1 MIFKSEDWILRAL
14 NLSVNAK
21 VMTNSSNSILVVE
34 DNKDLLN
41 LLKINLRDEGYT
53 IHAAEN
59 GEIALQKFE
68 EVEPDL
74 VVLDVMLPKVD
85 GFEVCKQIRRKNRM
99 VPILMLTAKAEEV
112 DKVLGLE
119 LGADDYM
126 TKPFSI
132 REFLARVKAMFRR
145 LEVASEIQDNED
157 AILQFDDL
165 EVDRAK
171 RKVTLKGKT
180 IELTSKE
187 YELLLQFFQ
196 NPGKAYSRGELLNTV
211 WGYSYEGY
219 SHTVN
224 SHINRLRSKI
234 EEDASEP
241 HYIRTVWG
249 VGYRFADTEESETH
263 A

>member
-1 MIFKSEDWILRAL
+1 
-14 NLSVNAK
+14 
-21 VMTNSSNSILVVE
+21 MTGQSHTVLVVE

-41 LLKINLRDEGYT
+41 LLDINLSDQGYSVYT
-53 IHAAEN
+53 AEN
-59 GEIALQKFE
+59 GITALDMYHTHN
-68 EVEPDL
+68 PDL
-74 VVLDVMLPKVD
+74 IVLDVMLPKMD
-85 GFEVCKQIRRKNRM
+85 GFDVCKKIRSEDRAI
-99 VPILMLTAKAEEV
+99 PILMLTAKAEEV

-145 LEVASEIQDNED
+145 VDLSLENAEEGD
-157 AILQFDDL
+157 AILDFDEL
-165 EVDRAK
+165 TVDTAK
-171 RKVTLKGKT
+171 RKVTLRG
-180 IELTSKE
+180 EMVDLTSKE
-187 YELLLQFFQ
+187 YDLLLLFFR
-196 NPGKAYSRGELLNTV
+196 NHGKAYSREELLNTV
-211 WGYSYEGY
+211 WGYSYDGY

-234 EEDASEP
+234 EEDPSEP

-249 VGYRFADTEESETH
+249 VGYRFADKEESRQH

>member
-1 MIFKSEDWILRAL
+1 MGNSDHTIL
-14 NLSVNAK
+14 
-21 VMTNSSNSILVVE
+21 IVE

-41 LLKINLRDEGYT
+41 LLEINLKDQGYRVLT
-53 IHAAEN
+53 AEN
-59 GEIALQKFE
+59 GITALDIYHNQS
-68 EVEPDL
+68 PSL
-74 VVLDVMLPKVD
+74 ILLDVMLPKLD
-85 GFEVCKQIRRKNRM
+85 GFEVCKRIRSENRA

-132 REFLARVKAMFRR
+132 RELLARVKAIFRR
-145 LEVASEIQDNED
+145 MDVNDEVNEKVDKKLE
-157 AILQFDDL
+157 FDSL
-165 EVDRAK
+165 IVNTEK
-171 RKVTLKGKT
+171 RKVTLNGET

-187 YELLLQFFQ
+187 YDLLMLFFT
-196 NPGKAYSRGELLNTV
+196 NPGKAYSREELLDIV
-211 WGYSYEGY
+211 WGYSYDGY

-234 EEDASEP
+234 EDDPSEP

-249 VGYRFADTEESETH
+249 VGYRFADKEESRNY

>member
-1 MIFKSEDWILRAL
+1 M
-14 NLSVNAK
+14 
-21 VMTNSSNSILVVE
+21 SNQNHSILVVE

-41 LLKINLRDEGYT
+41 LLKINLTDQGYT
-53 IHAAEN
+53 VHTAEN
-59 GEIALQKFE
+59 GLSAVDTFHTQS
-68 EVEPDL
+68 PDL
-74 VVLDVMLPKVD
+74 IVLDVMLPKMD
-85 GFEVCKQIRRKNRM
+85 GFDVCKKIRKEDPAI
-99 VPILMLTAKAEEV
+99 PILMLTAKAEEV

-145 LEVASEIQDNED
+145 ADLNHEEEKEGDIILE
-157 AILQFDDL
+157 FDEL
-165 EVDRAK
+165 RVDTAK
-171 RKVTLKGKT
+171 RKVTLGSET
-180 IELTSKE
+180 IDLTSKE
-187 YELLLQFFQ
+187 YDLLLLFFK
-196 NPGKAYSRGELLNTV
+196 NPGKAYSREELLNTV
-211 WGYSYEGY
+211 WGYSYDGY

-234 EEDASEP
+234 EEDPSEP

-249 VGYRFADTEESETH
+249 LGYRFADNEESRQH

>member
-1 MIFKSEDWILRAL
+1 MVI
-14 NLSVNAK
+14 
-21 VMTNSSNSILVVE
+21 
-34 DNKDLLN
+34 
-41 LLKINLRDEGYT
+41 
-53 IHAAEN
+53 
-59 GEIALQKFE
+59 
-68 EVEPDL
+68 
-74 VVLDVMLPKVD
+74 LDVMLPKLS
-85 GFEVCKQIRRKNRM
+85 GLEVCKQIRKENRM
-99 VPILMLTAKAEEV
+99 VPILMLTAKSEEV

-132 REFLARVKAMFRR
+132 RELLARIKAILRR
-145 LEVASEIQDNED
+145 LDLQSEED
-157 AILQFDDL
+157 LTDGKILEFDDL
-165 EVDRAK
+165 ILDTRK
-171 RKVTLKGKT
+171 RKVTLDGEF

-187 YELLLQFFQ
+187 YDLLKLFFL
-196 NPGKAYSRGELLNTV
+196 NPGKAYSREELLNTV

-234 EEDASEP
+234 EDEPSNP

-249 VGYRFADTEESETH
+249 VGYRFADNEESKSY

>member
-1 MIFKSEDWILRAL
+1 
-14 NLSVNAK
+14 
-21 VMTNSSNSILVVE
+21 MTANTHSILVVE

-41 LLKINLRDEGYT
+41 LLDINLSDQGYT
-53 IHAAEN
+53 VYTAEN
-59 GEIALQKFE
+59 GVAALEIYQSKKPE
-68 EVEPDL
+68 L
-74 VVLDVMLPKVD
+74 VVLDVMLPKMD
-85 GFEVCKQIRRKNRM
+85 GFDVCKKIRSEDRAI
-99 VPILMLTAKAEEV
+99 PILMLTAKAEEV

-145 LEVASEIQDNED
+145 ADLTLEENRDGNG
-157 AILQFDDL
+157 ILEFDEL
-165 EVDRAK
+165 LVDVSM
-171 RKVTLKGKT
+171 RKVTLRGET
-180 IELTSKE
+180 IDLTSKE
-187 YELLLQFFQ
+187 YDLLLLFFK
-196 NPGKAYSRGELLNTV
+196 NPGKAYSREELLNTV
-211 WGYSYEGY
+211 WGYTYDGY

-234 EEDASEP
+234 ETDPSDP

-249 VGYRFADTEESETH
+249 VGYRFAGKEESSSH

>member
-1 MIFKSEDWILRAL
+1 
-14 NLSVNAK
+14 
-21 VMTNSSNSILVVE
+21 MTTSDNSILIVE

-41 LLKINLRDEGYT
+41 LLKINLGDQGYEIFTARDGLS
-53 IHAAEN
+53 
-59 GEIALQKFE
+59 ALDMYHNQH
-68 EVEPDL
+68 PDL
-74 VVLDVMLPKVD
+74 IILDIMLPKMD
-85 GFEVCKQIRRKNRM
+85 GLDVCKSIRKENPAI
-99 VPILMLTAKAEEV
+99 PILMLTAKAEEV

-119 LGADDYM
+119 IGADDYM

-132 REFLARVKAMFRR
+132 RELLARIKAIFRR
-145 LEVASEIQDNED
+145 MHVNSNGDEHQDVVLE
-157 AILQFDDL
+157 FDDL
-165 EVDRAK
+165 VLDTSK
-171 RKVTLKGKT
+171 RKVILAGET

-187 YELLLQFFQ
+187 YDLLHLFFS
-196 NPGKAYSRGELLNTV
+196 NPGKAYSREELLDTV

-234 EEDASEP
+234 EDDASNP

-249 VGYRFADTEESETH
+249 VGYRFADSEEKKNY